1 MELEKAG
8 HRNTHKSKNDMNK
21 KVSLRDIAEAVG
33 VSTALVSY
41 VLNNKEEEARVSKDT
56 AQRIRDM
63 AKKMNYQPN
72 QIAKS
77 LKSGKSQT
85 IGLLVADISNPF
97 FGNLARAIE
106 DEAKKRGYTVLF
118 GSSDENLEKSQRLI
132 DTFINRQIDGF
143 IIAPAEGT
151 AFQLE
156 NLKAAHIPFVLIDRY
171 FKGLETSYI
180 VIDNFKATYQATQQ
194 LLLQG
199 HDKIAYVCYKNKLQ
213 HTEDRYYGYVQAL
226 RDGGKEEDRNL
237 VCQIEFNNPADFREK
252 FIDLLH
258 PDRGVE
264 GILFSTNTLSI
275 MGLKIINEL
284 DFAIPEEIAVFCFDQ
299 SESYDLFYC
308 PISYVKQPLGEIG
321 KEAVRVLL
329 EQLHGKKIGEQKV
342 MLDVE
347 IIARKSCQKKG

>member
-1 MELEKAG
+1 M
-8 HRNTHKSKNDMNK
+8 SKK
-21 KVSLRDIAEAVG
+21 ISLKDIAEAVG

-41 VLNNKEEEARVSKDT
+41 ALNNKEEEARVSKDT
-56 AQRIRDM
+56 AKRIREM
-63 AKKMNYQPN
+63 AEKMNYQPN

-106 DEAKKRGYTVLF
+106 DEAKKYGYTVLF

-143 IIAPAEGT
+143 IIAPAEDT
-151 AFQLE
+151 VVQLE
-156 NLKAAHIPFVLIDRY
+156 KLKAVRMPFVLIDRY
-171 FKGLETSYI
+171 FKDLEASYV
-180 VIDNFKATYQATQQ
+180 VIDNFKATYLATQQ
-194 LLLQG
+194 LLQQG
-199 HDKIAYVCYKNKLQ
+199 HRKIAYVCYKNKLQ

-226 RDGGKEEDRNL
+226 RDNGIEEDQRL
-237 VCQIEFNNPADFREK
+237 VFEIEYNNPVDFRKK
-252 FIDLLH
+252 FVDLLN
-258 PDRGVE
+258 PDRQAE
-264 GILFSTNTLSI
+264 AILFSTNTLSI

-284 DFAIPEEIAVFCFDQ
+284 DFAIPEDIAVFCFDQ

-329 EQLHGKKIGEQKV
+329 DQLTGKEQADQQV

-347 IIARKSCQKKG
+347 IIARESSAKKN

>member
-1 MELEKAG
+1 M
-8 HRNTHKSKNDMNK
+8 SK
-21 KVSLRDIAEAVG
+21 KVSLKDIAEAAG

-41 VLNNKEEEARVSKDT
+41 VLNDKEEEARVGKDT
-56 AQRIRDM
+56 ALRVREM

-85 IGLLVADISNPF
+85 IGLLVADISNSF

-118 GSSDENLEKSQRLI
+118 GSSDENLEKSRRLI
-132 DTFINRQIDGF
+132 DTFTNRQIDGF

-151 AFQLE
+151 ASQLE

-171 FKGLETSYI
+171 FKDLETSYI
-180 VIDNFKATYQATQQ
+180 VVDNFKATYEATKH
-194 LLLQG
+194 LLQQG
-199 HDKIAYVCYKNKLQ
+199 HQKIAYVCYKNKLQ
-213 HTEDRYYGYVQAL
+213 HTEDRYHGYVQAL
-226 RDGGKEEDRNL
+226 RDQGIDDDENL
-237 VCQIEFNNPADFREK
+237 VFEVEYNSPADFRNR
-252 FIDLLH
+252 FIDLLR
-258 PDRGVE
+258 PDRGAE
-264 GILFSTNTLSI
+264 AILFSTNTLSI

-284 DFAIPEEIAVFCFDQ
+284 DFAIPEDIAVFCFDQ

-308 PISYVKQPLGEIG
+308 PISYVKQPLTEIG
-321 KEAVRVLL
+321 KEAVRVLF
-329 EQLHGKKIGEQKV
+329 EQLNGKKVGEQQV

-347 IIARKSCQKKG
+347 IVARKSSEKIK